1 MSLHYII
8 DGYNIIN
15 HPLFARS
22 HKKTKDCR
30 RALLEFI
37 RDNKLCGSLKNRVT
51 VVFDGFLPTL
61 ESSIKSQSTNLIF
74 SQEDSADNVIK
85 RLVEESREPRNIRV
99 VSDDKEIRLFIKFFR
114 ASSLSVEEFINR
126 PQKAGDSRKTYM
138 SLSELKPELNQA
150 QILKINQELERRWL
164 K

>member
-8 DGYNIIN
+8 DAYNVIN
-15 HPLFARS
+15 HPTFSRS
-22 HKKTKDCR
+22 HKKIKDCR
-30 RALLEFI
+30 RALLDFI
-37 RDNKLCGSLKNRVT
+37 MINRLCGSSKNSLT
-51 VVFDGFLPTL
+51 VVFDGFPPPL
-61 ESSIKSQSTNLIF
+61 ESSIKSKNTSLIF

>member
-37 RDNKLCGSLKNRVT
+37 RDNKLCGSLKNQVT
-51 VVFDGFLPTL
+51 VVFDGFPWASDPGIRFTGA
-61 ESSIKSQSTNLIF
+61 SVIF
-74 SQEDSADNVIK
+74 SQEDSADSVIK
-85 RLVEESREPRNIRV
+85 RLAEGSRQPKELCV
-99 VSDDKEIRLFIKFFR
+99 VSDDKEIRLFIRFTG
-114 ASSLSVEEFINR
+114 ACGLSVEKFIKR
-126 PQKAGDSRKTYM
+126 PQKTGEFASAH
-138 SLSELKPELNQA
+138 LSSSEPKPELNQA
-150 QILKINQELERRWL
+150 QVFKINQELERIWL